1 MFLDKSI
8 NINSNFIN
16 NDFQNNSSMTHKR
29 QRYLF
34 IFFYS
39 YNFIAKVGR
48 IQLLIF
54 AIDKNSYVIDR
65 SYRMKNETREVD
77 K

>member
-1 MFLDKSI
+1 
-8 NINSNFIN
+8 
-16 NDFQNNSSMTHKR
+16 MTHKR